1 MKLNRNI
8 PKLIKKHIELFDSFE
23 QVYIFGSSLL
33 NAAFYNDIDILVI
46 YAKYSS
52 KINNDLKLISNKLEE
67 VSGVFIDLT
76 ALSIEEEKDT
86 LFLEKIKYNCLKLK

>member
-46 YAKYSS
+46 YAEYSS

-86 LFLEKIKYNCLKLK
+86 LILEKIKYNCLKLK